1 MPTGRTQGELLY
13 KWGRMIAAC
22 EENAGRLPGMEP
34 FVVELREWMEEVGA
48 IKRQQDQQAGLRR
61 SSSQALDHA
70 FDRGQEAERKLRG
83 FILSHFD
90 SRDAQLAQFFITP
103 NGKRPRRPE
112 TAPAPETPPPVLEAA
127 KPGAEPAA
135 APDSPDSA
143 DVTANPPA
151 ASATAE

>member
-1 MPTGRTQGELLY
+1 MAKSRTQGNVLHRWE
-13 KWGRMIAAC
+13 RMIESC
-22 EENAGRLPGMEP
+22 EQNAGRLPGMEP
-34 FVVELREWMEEVGA
+34 FVVALREWVDEVKA
-48 IKRQQDQQAGLRR
+48 IKGQQDQQAGLRR

-70 FDRGQEAERKLRG
+70 FDRGQEAERQLRG

-112 TAPAPETPPPVLEAA
+112 PVPSPEPPPVVELA
-127 KPGAEPAA
+127 KPGDEPAA

-143 DVTANPPA
+143 NLTANPPA
-151 ASATAE
+151 AAKAAE

>member
-1 MPTGRTQGELLY
+1 MARSRSQGNVLY
-13 KWGRMIAAC
+13 RWARMIAAC

-83 FILSHFD
+83 FVLSLID

-103 NGKRPRRPE
+103 NGRRPRRPE
-112 TAPAPETPPPVLEAA
+112 TAPSPETPPVIEAA
-127 KPGAEPAA
+127 KPGGEPAA
-135 APDSPDSA
+135 APDAPDSA
-143 DVTANPPA
+143 SLTADPPA
-151 ASATAE
+151 ASGAAE